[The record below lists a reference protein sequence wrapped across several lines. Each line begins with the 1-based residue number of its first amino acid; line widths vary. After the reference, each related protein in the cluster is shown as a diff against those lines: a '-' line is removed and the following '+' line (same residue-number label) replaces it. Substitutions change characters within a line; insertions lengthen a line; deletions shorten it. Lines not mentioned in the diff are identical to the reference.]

1 MSTGK
6 KIGTIAAI
14 VLILVLTS
22 ITYYKYYFVFGEG
35 VKAGD
40 LNYIVKKGYLFKTYE
55 GKIIQTGIRSRQT
68 GSIQSNEFEF
78 SVSDEAVAQKMM
90 LNSGKTFELHYRE
103 YKGTLPWRGSVSY
116 THLDVYKRQM
126 RVNLSC
132 S

>member
-103 YKGTLPWRGSVSY
+103 YKGTLPWRGFSTYVVDSIVS
-116 THLDVYKRQM
+116 M
-126 RVNLSC
+126 REPMP
-132 S
+132 